1 MFVFSSYFHEKR
13 KKKFAESFCEN
24 SEANI
29 WVSTT
34 GEGVEDDNLFSNF
47 GPPVFFSQQLSSLVQ
62 LKTVREEFD
71 GFLASF
77 FLISLMKLRYLYCS
91 IQQGSLKILVLLV
104 P

>member
-1 MFVFSSYFHEKR
+1 MMPR
-13 KKKFAESFCEN
+13 
-24 SEANI
+24 
-29 WVSTT
+29 
-34 GEGVEDDNLFSNF
+34 GGGVEDDNLFSNF

-77 FLISLMKLRYLYCS
+77 FQISLMKLRYLYCS